1 MAEDLETRVTR
12 IEETVSRLDTVA
24 NDLDDL
30 KGEWNRLVGAIKLV
44 SWLIGILVALT
55 TAMLGGPSI
64 ASASELRESWS
75 LSALAPM
82 VILSGLLMSV
92 IFTHQQYERR
102 SMHSRVMFVLKAL
115 TLFFVPI
122 VLGWGIH
129 IAGVVYQ

>member
-1 MAEDLETRVTR
+1 MTEDLETRVTR
-12 IEETVSRLDTVA
+12 IEETVSRLDSVA

-64 ASASELRESWS
+64 ANASELHDSWS
-75 LSALAPM
+75 VSALAPM
-82 VILSGLLMSV
+82 VILSGVLMSV
-92 IFTHQQYERR
+92 IFTHQQYARR
-102 SMHSRVMFVLKAL
+102 SLHSRIMLVLKVL
-115 TLFFVPI
+115 TFFFVPI